1 MSYVVHLPFLR
12 DILCEILANKFK
24 CIPRE
29 MLLSIQL
36 QSITAWEREN
46 MFVPENSMRVLLYYY
61 SAIKDNSQHN
71 TRECDAHGEKNVIE
85 TQLRF
90 HTYYYKYYRLLLHSL
105 KAHEI

>member
-1 MSYVVHLPFLR
+1 MSYVVHLPLSR

-36 QSITAWEREN
+36 CEREKICL
-46 MFVPENSMRVLLYYY
+46 FQKIQCGVLLYYY

-85 TQLRF
+85 TQLRS